1 MDNMKAAAYFGTRN
15 VYEAMI
21 PAINSLVENSDVEKI
36 YLFIEDDVFPYAV
49 PEICEI
55 RNIKNQTVFRKTGPN
70 YSSKWTYM
78 SMMRV
83 ALPFMLPDLD
93 RILYLDIDTI
103 VVRDISAL
111 WDLQLDGCYF
121 AAVREPAK
129 SRSDFIYINAGVMM
143 LNLEKM
149 RDGLAKQM
157 IDLLNKH
164 FYPCKEQDL
173 FSELCQGKFK
183 LLRGDFNVSDFTDQP
198 RMRRIIHFAAIP
210 VQEWYQEEIVKRYVR

>member
-1 MDNMKAAAYFGTRN
+1 
-15 VYEAMI
+15 MI
-21 PAINSLVENSDVEKI
+21 PAVNSLVENSDVEKI
-36 YLFIEDDVFPYAV
+36 YLFIEDDVFPYAM
-49 PEICEI
+49 PEICEF
-55 RNIKNQTVFRKTGPN
+55 RNIRNQTVFRKTGPN

-83 ALPFMLPDLD
+83 ALPFLLPDQD

-103 VVRDISAL
+103 VVKDVSVL
-111 WDLQLDGCYF
+111 WNIELDDCYF
-121 AAVREPAK
+121 AAAREPAK

-149 RDGLAKQM
+149 RDGLAEQM

-183 LLRGDFNVSDFTDQP
+183 LLRGDYNVCDFTDMP
-198 RMRRIIHFAAIP
+198 RMSRIIHFAALPI
-210 VQEWYQEEIVKRYVR
+210 QEWYKDEIVQRYVR